1 MQDPLPGG
9 RDLEHPSSLC
19 AGAEIALMMQHD
31 CAFSFLP
38 VATSAPGQTPQRE
51 HSCARRVRQVLAGIK
66 NKKIFVQ
73 PLRTRYNPR
82 AGRPTPSVANDSR
95 LHPVVGVVGNVG
107 TTHAA
112 RGAQPAAPQLVGNV
126 GNAPTSRVVG
136 NVGNRAQSRVVGH
149 VGNVV
154 IEKKSARLQRCE
166 RCTLYAVY
174 PYSILF
180 FLTINRNHDPQCP
193 QLRPRPM
200 FSGLCAWAI
209 CPHSMTHNM
218 THNAHKML
226 RAGSH

>member
-1 MQDPLPGG
+1 MVGKGVKP
-9 RDLEHPSSLC
+9 
-19 AGAEIALMMQHD
+19 
-31 CAFSFLP
+31 FSYLP
-38 VATSAPGQTPQRE
+38 VATCASRQTSQRE
-51 HSCARRVRQVLAGIK
+51 DSCARRVRQVLAGIK

-82 AGRPTPSVANDSR
+82 AGRPTPSVATESC
-95 LHPVVGVVGNVG
+95 LLGVVGVVGNVG
-107 TTHAA
+107 NAA
-112 RGAQPAAPQLVGNV
+112 RGGVARGLAGVGNV

-174 PYSILF
+174 PYNILF
-180 FLTINRNHDPQCP
+180 FLTINKNHDPQCP
-193 QLRPRPM
+193 QLHPRPM
-200 FSGLCAWAI
+200 FLGLCAWAI
-209 CPHSMTHNM
+209 LPKNMTHSM